1 MTPGSPTDPDRW
13 RRIEAVLDQV
23 LDLAADERGALLDQA
38 CREDPDLRAE
48 VEALL
53 AADERAAGFLDT
65 PAAERDADLLA
76 EGLRDEE
83 EEGEEGEEHEEE
95 EALAGRRVGPYLL
108 LREVGRGG
116 MGTVYEA
123 EDERL
128 GRRVA
133 VKLLPPEVSRDRQ
146 AKKRFLREARAAS
159 AVDHPNLCT
168 VHDVGESDGR
178 LYIVLSFY
186 EGETLRERLR
196 RGPLPIA
203 QAREVAVQVAQGL
216 ARAHESGIVHRD
228 IKPANVMLTRRGEVK
243 ILDFGIARLQG
254 DGASLTHTGAS
265 WGTPAYMSPEQA
277 RGEPVDGRTDVW
289 ALGVLLYEMIAG
301 RRPFGGDS
309 VEALISSVLTREPE
323 PLDRVRPEVPPE
335 LARIAARALAKDP
348 SRRPASALELLV
360 DLKAPAPAARRAL
373 RGRPAVWRGL
383 AAGGLAILL
392 LLAFLWTSGHLLGP
406 PTVRVAVLS
415 PSEEDPELAAVASEV
430 TEAVLATLASLEG
443 LQPLDPPDREEG
455 AEVERQRAKEAD
467 EVLLPLLDCERDW
480 CRLTLRRLRG
490 PGGVVLATA
499 GPFEVPAGIENA
511 HQLAEGVRA
520 HLQEVYPRHR
530 RRPDAPGQGVRPE
543 DYSAYIEIE
552 RQVDAGRR
560 VGAEAL
566 GRLDALLRTS
576 PDLVG
581 ASLLAAGIA
590 RNAGENDRALAYAT
604 RAEEIAPSDPRP
616 LFVRLRVEVEGRRLD
631 EAQATLA
638 KLRERAPA
646 DARVQSAEA
655 DLLEARG
662 ELEAA
667 LRLRQ
672 KVAERRPTWRMVLD
686 LATLELR
693 LGASASARAHLL
705 EILKGQPDN
714 QYALENLA
722 ALEVGSGDLR
732 RAAAL
737 YEQLIRVQPTRSSFT
752 NLGFVHFLAGDYG
765 AAAAAYRRA
774 LELEPGHLL
783 SRFNLATALEAQGDP
798 DGALPIYRTLERELA
813 AASSPPDDRTR
824 MLHAQCLARLGEREA
839 ALRLTEE
846 VLKKR
851 PEDFQVLH
859 QAAQLF
865 ALLGERLAALYYTEM
880 AMKKNLRREWFTIPE
895 FRSLEK
901 DPEFRALLDSRS

>member
-1 MTPGSPTDPDRW
+1 MTPKPAMDPDRW
-13 RRIEAVLDQV
+13 RRIEAILDQV
-23 LDLAADERGALLDQA
+23 LDLSADERDILLEQT

-53 AADERAAGFLDT
+53 IADERAEGFLDT
-65 PAAERDADLLA
+65 PAVERDADLLA
-76 EGLRDEE
+76 EGVGEG
-83 EEGEEGEEHEEE
+83 GEEGEEEG
-95 EALAGRRVGPYLL
+95 LAGCQVGPYRL

-133 VKLLPPEVSRDRQ
+133 VKLLPPEVSRDPR
-146 AKKRFLREARAAS
+146 AKKRFLREARTAS

-168 VHDVGESDGR
+168 VHDVGECDGR
-178 LYIVLSFY
+178 LYFVLSFY

-196 RGPLPIA
+196 RGPLPVD
-203 QAREVAVQVAQGL
+203 QAREVAIQVARGL
-216 ARAHESGIVHRD
+216 ARAHEAGIIHRD

-254 DGASLTHTGAS
+254 DQTSLTRTGAS

-277 RGEPVDGRTDVW
+277 RGEPVDGRSDVW

-309 VEALISSVLTREPE
+309 VEALISSILTREPE
-323 PLDRVRPEVPPE
+323 PLDRLRPEVPPA
-335 LARIAARALAKDP
+335 LARVVARALAKDP
-348 SRRPASALELLV
+348 SQRHASALELLV
-360 DLKAPAPAARRAL
+360 DLESPAPAARRVF
-373 RGRPAVWRGL
+373 RGRSAIWWSL
-383 AAGGLAILL
+383 SAGGLAILL
-392 LLAFLWTSGHLLGP
+392 LLSFLWKSGRFLET

-415 PSEEDPELAAVASEV
+415 PDEKDPRFASVASEV
-430 TEAVLATLASLEG
+430 TESALATLASLEG
-443 LQPLDPPDREEG
+443 VHPLDPPDREEG
-455 AEVERQRAKEAD
+455 AEVGRQRAKEAD
-467 EVLLPLLDCERDW
+467 EVLLPLLDCQGAW
-480 CRLTLRRLRG
+480 CRLTLRRLSQ
-490 PGGVVLATA
+490 PDDVVLATA

-511 HQLAEGVRA
+511 HVLAEGVRA
-520 HLQEVYPRHR
+520 HLQQVYPRHR
-530 RRPDAPGQGVRPE
+530 LRPDASGQRVRPE

-552 RQVDAGRR
+552 RRIDAGQR
-560 VGAEAL
+560 VGTEAL
-566 GRLDALLRTS
+566 GQLETLMRTS

-590 RNAGENDRALAYAT
+590 RNLGETDRALGHAA
-604 RAEEIAPSDPRP
+604 RAEEIAPYDPRP
-616 LFVRLRVEVEGRRLD
+616 LFVRLRIEVEGRRLD

-638 KLRERAPA
+638 RLRERAPA

-667 LRLRQ
+667 LRLRRNL
-672 KVAERRPTWRMVLD
+672 AERRPTWRMVLD

-693 LGASASARAHLL
+693 LGASDSARGHLL
-705 EILKGQPDN
+705 EILQGQPDN

-732 RAAAL
+732 RAAVL
-737 YEQLIRVQPTRSSFT
+737 YEKLIGLEPTLSSFT
-752 NLGFVHFLAGDYG
+752 NLGFVHFLGGDYG
-765 AAAAAYRRA
+765 EAAAAYRRA
-774 LELEPGHLL
+774 LELEPDHLL
-783 SRFNLATALEAQGDP
+783 SRFNLATALEAQGDRN
-798 DGALPIYRTLERELA
+798 GALPIYRTLERELA
-813 AASSPPDDRTR
+813 AASNQPDDRTR
-824 MLHAQCLARLGEREA
+824 MLHAQCLARLGERDA
-839 ALRLTEE
+839 ALRLIDE
-846 VLKKR
+846 VLKRR

-865 ALLGERLAALYYTEM
+865 ALLGERLSALYYTEM
-880 AMKKNLRREWFTIPE
+880 ALKKDVRREWFTIPE

-901 DPEFRALLDSRS
+901 DPEFRALLDSRN